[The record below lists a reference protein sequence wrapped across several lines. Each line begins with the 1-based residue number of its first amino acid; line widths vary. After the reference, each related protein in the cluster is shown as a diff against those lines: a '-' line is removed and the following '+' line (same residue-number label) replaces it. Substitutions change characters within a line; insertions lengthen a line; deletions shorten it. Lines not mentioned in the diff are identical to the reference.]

1 MNLQKDQN
9 YYKHAKIK
17 FLEMLPSLKGRFLE
31 VGCGE
36 GSTLEYI
43 RSRGAD
49 YVAGVDINAEAIAA
63 AAGRGLDLSLAADVE
78 KDALPFSP
86 REFDVII
93 LADVLEHLVE
103 PWETL
108 KKLAGYLKDDGYV
121 LISMPNVRHYRV
133 VRDLVLH
140 DKWEYEDSGILDST
154 HMRFFTLKET
164 KKLLDFAG
172 LDISR
177 LGWRIHA
184 GSLMK
189 LMNAMLFNSLRPF
202 LVFQYH
208 ILAVK
213 KGTNLRERE

>member
-1 MNLQKDQN
+1 MNLPKDRN

-17 FLEMLPSLKGRFLE
+17 FLDMLPSLKGRFLE
-31 VGCGE
+31 IGCGE
-36 GSTLEYI
+36 GATLEYVK
-43 RSRGAD
+43 SAGAD
-49 YVAGVDINAEAIAA
+49 FVAGVDINADAIAA
-63 AAGRGLDLSLAADVE
+63 AAGRGLDFLLAADAE
-78 KDALPFSP
+78 RDELPFSP

-93 LADVLEHLVE
+93 LADVLEHMVE

-108 KKLAGYLKDDGYV
+108 KKMTGYLKDDGHV
-121 LISMPNVRHYRV
+121 LISIPNVRHYRV

-154 HMRFFTLKET
+154 HVRFFTLKET
-164 KKLLDFAG
+164 KKLLEFAG
-172 LDISR
+172 LAISR

-189 LMNAMLFNSLRPF
+189 LMNVMLLNSLRPF

-213 KGTNLRERE
+213 KNLTSENRK

>member
-1 MNLQKDQN
+1 MNPPKDLN

-17 FLEMLPSLKGRFLE
+17 FLDMLPSLKGRFLE
-31 VGCGE
+31 IGCGE
-36 GSTLEYI
+36 GATLEYI
-43 RSRGAD
+43 KSAGGD
-49 YVAGVDINAEAIAA
+49 FVAGVDINADAIAA
-63 AAGRGLDLSLAADVE
+63 AAGRGLDFTLAADAE
-78 KDALPFSP
+78 RDELPFSP

-93 LADVLEHLVE
+93 LADVLEHMVE

-108 KKLAGYLKDDGYV
+108 KKITGYLKDDGHV
-121 LISMPNVRHYRV
+121 LISIPNVRHYRV

-154 HMRFFTLKET
+154 HVRFFTLKET
-164 KKLLDFAG
+164 KKLLEFAG
-172 LDISR
+172 LTISR

-184 GSLMK
+184 SSLMK
-189 LMNAMLFNSLRPF
+189 LMNVMLLNSLRPF

-213 KGTNLRERE
+213 KKL